1 MNVHRAGIEPTVII
15 LVKLIYSTTLYM
27 VEVYQFDE
35 MFFDDLCIE
44 KAQRLNP
51 YGIMVIVFS
60 LF

>member
-1 MNVHRAGIEPTVII
+1 
-15 LVKLIYSTTLYM
+15 M